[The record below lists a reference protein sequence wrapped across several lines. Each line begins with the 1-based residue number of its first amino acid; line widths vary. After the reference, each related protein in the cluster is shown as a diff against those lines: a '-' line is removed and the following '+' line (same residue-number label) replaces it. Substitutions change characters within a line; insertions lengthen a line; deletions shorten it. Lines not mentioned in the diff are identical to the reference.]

1 MSSDPIRYCSVG
13 EVSRIGASAHYLR
26 LGPYGFLLDAGLDPQ
41 AEAEFSV
48 PDYERIKNE
57 PVHAILITHAHLDH
71 IGSLPVAIRY
81 FPRARVY
88 MTPAT
93 ADLTEH
99 MLRHHLY
106 VSEKKARERRIK
118 FEPLYTD
125 TYLESIR
132 YLYQSFD
139 YGVPFPLHGS
149 GDKQLRFTFYDA
161 GHILGSAGVL
171 IEWRGRRFFYTGNT
185 RRSAQ
190 FLLRGGKYP
199 RQVDVLITEATYG
212 ADEAAEKT
220 SMRKEV
226 ARFARLVA
234 ERLRF
239 GGIVL
244 IPVFALGRTQEMLT
258 LLQRLRMQD
267 RLPAVPIY
275 LTGFGLQI
283 NRIYDRLLH
292 KIYPQYNHGTLRS
305 MLFGRLKPGQRI
317 QGPAVLLSTSG
328 MMIPGS
334 PSYGFARELAAEARN
349 GIFFVGYAD
358 PETPGGLFQ
367 QGHLDRLKSMLGLEK
382 IAARIE
388 RFYFSAH
395 SHRRELLQMIAG
407 MKPSQILLTHGE
419 PQALHWM
426 EQAIRRQM
434 EEADVFIPRKGR
446 WYELLNGP
454 IGTTR

>member
-1 MSSDPIRYCSVG
+1 MARPPIRYVSVG
-13 EVSRIGASAHYLR
+13 EISRIGASAHYLGV
-26 LGPYGFLLDAGLDPQ
+26 GPYGFLLDAGLDPQ
-41 AEAEFSV
+41 EDGESGL
-48 PDYERIKNE
+48 PNYEQIKRE
-57 PVHAILITHAHLDH
+57 PVHAIFITHAHLDH
-71 IGSLPVAIRY
+71 VGSLPVAIQY
-81 FPRARVY
+81 FPRARIY

-99 MLRHHLY
+99 MLRHHLF
-106 VSEKKARERRIK
+106 VAEKKAREQHCK
-118 FEPLYTD
+118 FEPLYTE

-139 YGVPFPLHGS
+139 YGVVFPLHGS
-149 GDKQLRFTFYDA
+149 SEKQLKFTFYDA

-171 IEWRGRRFFYTGNT
+171 IEWQGRRVFYTGNT

-212 ADEAAEKT
+212 ADELAEKT
-220 SMRKEV
+220 STRTEV
-226 ARFARLVA
+226 ARFARLVT

-258 LLQRLRMQD
+258 LLQKLRMQD

-292 KIYPQYNHGTLRS
+292 KVYPQYQHGTLRS

-334 PSYGFARELAAEARN
+334 PSFGFARQLAAEARN

-367 QGHLDRLKSMLGLEK
+367 QGHLNRLRTMLGLEH

-395 SHRRELLQMIAG
+395 SNRRELLKMIAA
-407 MKPSQILLTHGE
+407 MKPRQVLLTHGE
-419 PQALHWM
+419 PPALNWM
-426 EQAIRRQM
+426 QQAIHREM
-434 EEADVFIPRKGR
+434 EGIDVFIPEKGR
-446 WYELLNGP
+446 WYELLDGP
-454 IGTTR
+454 VGPTG